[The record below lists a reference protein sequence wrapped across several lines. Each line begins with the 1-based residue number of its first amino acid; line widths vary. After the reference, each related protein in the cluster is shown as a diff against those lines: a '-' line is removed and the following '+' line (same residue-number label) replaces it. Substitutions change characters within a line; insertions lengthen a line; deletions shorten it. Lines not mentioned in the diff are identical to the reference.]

1 MGIPV
6 AALQSAGR
14 EMIAG
19 LVDADLGGGLLKKR
33 IGLPGRGRRGGA
45 RLIVATRRGDRWFF
59 LAGYA
64 KAEREDLDPDELE
77 ALRLIGRTL
86 LSLTDESLARA
97 IESGEI
103 EEMAHDE
110 KAQPNPS

>member
-1 MGIPV
+1 
-6 AALQSAGR
+6 
-14 EMIAG
+14 MIAG

-59 LAGYA
+59 LAGYS
-64 KAEREDLDPDELE
+64 KTEREDLDPDELE

-86 LSLTDESLARA
+86 LSLTDEGLARA